1 MTNHSLVT
9 ADRSTHFKIAAI
21 AVVATIVVVAVG
33 FRARVGDSSTLTTRI
48 EATSTV
54 VKAGKPVTSASSD
67 SSSIR

>member
-1 MTNHSLVT
+1 MTNHSLVS

-21 AVVATIVVVAVG
+21 AVAATIVVVAVG
-33 FRARVGDSSTLTTRI
+33 LRARVGDGGSVTARI

-54 VKAGKPVTSASSD
+54 VKVGQPVASASSD

>member
-21 AVVATIVVVAVG
+21 AVAAALVVVAVG
-33 FRARVGDSSTLTTRI
+33 LRARIIDGSSITTRI
-48 EATSTV
+48 ETTSTV

>member
-9 ADRSTHFKIAAI
+9 ADRATHFKIAAI
-21 AVVATIVVVAVG
+21 AVAAAIVVVAVG
-33 FRARVGDSSTLTTRI
+33 LRARTTEGGSVTTRI